1 MVVYGIPSEFQKTR
15 KKPARF
21 EADDIVF
28 ENEYQSRD
36 PEQMRRMLENRQDK
50 HGEELE
56 RWITAHCKRKWN
68 CDFSR
73 EMTRS
78 AAKMIQEWREG
89 K

>member
-1 MVVYGIPSEFQKTR
+1 MYL
-15 KKPARF
+15 
-21 EADDIVF
+21 ADSWLDYEII
-28 ENEYQSRD
+28 D
-36 PEQMRRMLENRQDK
+36 AGG
-50 HGEELE
+50 GEELE
-56 RWITAHCKRKWN
+56 RWIIAHCKRKWN